1 MGVRIMS
8 KEVASQP
15 LQRKVAIT
23 LLLVFAA
30 FSVLSYAIL
39 TSVIAPAFDDLD
51 LANARTN
58 LVRAERAIQSDIEN
72 LASVTADWA
81 PWDDIHDYVR
91 GVNPGF
97 QKPNLNRLT
106 LTNLNLDVLVVYAN
120 ERRLLWSQLLVGGD
134 EHSIDELGIFGAG
147 EVAADLLT
155 EHSQMDA
162 ATVGLLQTRQ
172 GPMLISSMPILRSD
186 DSGPIAGAVVMGQ
199 FLNEAR
205 IARLRERTEVNF
217 TWHPVDEFSSERGLD
232 RLSIIAG
239 DIQVVMSAQ
248 NISSYKMVTDI
259 FSEPLFV
266 LDVDTPR
273 RISAVGDQTVNAA
286 MLFLVVTGI
295 FVTVIIWFLL
305 RGTILKPIGKLA
317 EHMKKIRKSGDLS
330 RKLELQSDDEIGA
343 LAAEFDNLT
352 FEVHEARK
360 ALLFQSFKA
369 GKADTAAEVL
379 HNIRNAMTPMINGIE
394 RLSKAFKVTDGL
406 RVDQATAAL
415 AESDCP
421 PQKASK
427 FIQYIDASFEHVK
440 SVNAEASE
448 DMKMVTAQACQVEGI
463 LADQEKFAKAAPMEE
478 NIVVDEVVGE
488 ATHVIPKEAAADVD
502 VAVDD
507 KLTRFRVRA
516 HRIGLLQ
523 VLGNLVLNAYESIER
538 ANQARGRISL
548 TASEDVLDDKPM
560 VRVTVRDNGTGFDE
574 ATSERIFQRGFSSK
588 SKGTTTGLGL
598 HWCANAVAG
607 MGGRIFAESPGT
619 GQGAEFHVLLP
630 AAQGG

>member
-1 MGVRIMS
+1 MS
-8 KEVASQP
+8 KEIASQP

-39 TSVIAPAFDDLD
+39 TNVIAPAFNDLD

-58 LVRAERAIQSDIEN
+58 LIRAERAIQSDIEN
-72 LASVTADWA
+72 LAAVTADWA

-97 QKPNLNRLT
+97 QKSNLNRLT
-106 LTNLNLDVLVVYAN
+106 LTNLNLDVVVVYAN
-120 ERRLLWSQLLVGGD
+120 ESRLLWSQLLVG
-134 EHSIDELGIFGAG
+134 ENERSIDELGAFGAG
-147 EVAADLLT
+147 DVAANLLT
-155 EHSQMDA
+155 GHSRMDA
-162 ATVGLLQTRQ
+162 KTVGLLQTKL

-199 FLNEAR
+199 FLDEAR
-205 IARLRERTEVNF
+205 VARLREQTEVEF
-217 TWHPVDEFSSERGLD
+217 AWHPVDEFSSGHGVD
-232 RLSIIAG
+232 RVPISAR
-239 DIQVVMSAQ
+239 DIQVVTTSQ
-248 NISSYKMVTDI
+248 SISSYKMVTDI
-259 FSEPLFV
+259 LAEPLFV
-266 LDVDTPR
+266 LEVDTPR

-286 MLFLVVTGI
+286 MLFLVVTGV
-295 FVTVIIWFLL
+295 FVMVIIWYLL
-305 RGTILKPIGKLA
+305 RGAILKPLA
-317 EHMKKIRKSGDLS
+317 TLAAHMKTIRRSGDLS
-330 RKLELQSDDEIGA
+330 HKLDLQSDDEIGA
-343 LAAEFDNLT
+343 LAAQFDNLT
-352 FEVHEARK
+352 SEVHEARK

-394 RLSKAFKVTDGL
+394 RLSRAFKVTDGL
-406 RVDQATAAL
+406 RVGQATAAL
-415 AESDCP
+415 AEPDCP

-427 FIQYIDASFEHVK
+427 FLQYIDASFEHVK
-440 SVNAEASE
+440 SVNAEAGE
-448 DMKMVTAQACQVEGI
+448 DMKMVTAQARQVEGI
-463 LADQEKFAKAAPMEE
+463 LADQEKFAKVAPMEE
-478 NIVVDEVVGE
+478 DIVVDELVSE

-507 KLTRFRVRA
+507 ELTRFRVRA

-538 ANQARGRISL
+538 GNRVRGKISL
-548 TASEDVLDDKPM
+548 TASADVLDDKPM
-560 VRVTVRDNGTGFDE
+560 VRVTVRDNGTGFD
-574 ATSERIFQRGFSSK
+574 ADTSERIFQRGFSSK
-588 SKGTTTGLGL
+588 SKGATTGLGL